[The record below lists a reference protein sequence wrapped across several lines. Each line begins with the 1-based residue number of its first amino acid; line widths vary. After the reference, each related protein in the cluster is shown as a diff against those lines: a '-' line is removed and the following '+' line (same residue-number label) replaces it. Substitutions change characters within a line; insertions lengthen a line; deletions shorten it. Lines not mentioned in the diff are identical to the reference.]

1 MFGQLWVLEEH
12 DVVVGARR
20 GDCVPD
26 ALQRVLPILGIKH
39 DLEDADF
46 VGLGDLGV
54 GQSGR
59 KLFASLQISRAPVV
73 QSQHRDPVTFL
84 HRTRDSRSRRAR
96 AI

>member
-1 MFGQLWVLEEH
+1 MLGQLWVLEKH

-26 ALQRVLPILGIKH
+26 ELQSVLLILGIKH
-39 DLEDADF
+39 DLEDANV
-46 VGLGDLGV
+46 VGLSELGV

-59 KLFASLQISRAPVV
+59 KLIASLEISRAPVV
-73 QSQHRDPVTFL
+73 QSQHRNPVTFR